1 MYIWLRSNYDSNDK
15 TTANVDAGKENQSKY
30 RCHVISKDAK
40 PSSIDCTRKAKP
52 VCIMAKSAI
61 YPNQII
67 PKFQFVSQLEACKN
81 GNDTGTRNPPSRQK
95 RDDEKA
101 NTITT
106 GSNNEIYI
114 FSVYFD
120 ICDTP
125 HVMYG

>member
-15 TTANVDAGKENQSKY
+15 TTANVDAGNDNESKY
-30 RCHVISKDAK
+30 KCHVISKDAK
-40 PSSIDCTRKAKP
+40 PSSTDCTRKAKP
-52 VCIMAKSAI
+52 VCMIEKSTI

-81 GNDTGTRNPPSRQK
+81 GNDTGTRNLPSRKK

-106 GSNNEIYI
+106 GSII
-114 FSVYFD
+114 KFISLLFTL
-120 ICDTP
+120 ILL
-125 HVMYG
+125 MYG